1 MLKWRIFFYM
11 QPLPQVPSLPGA
23 PWCKNHVDGK
33 NTLISMVKG
42 MCEEA
47 GILGKTNHSLSA
59 TGVTEMCIA
68 GVPERIM
75 LDCTGHRNLD
85 VLRAY
90 I

>member
-1 MLKWRIFFYM
+1 
-11 QPLPQVPSLPGA
+11 
-23 PWCKNHVDGK
+23 
-33 NTLISMVKG
+33 MVKD

-47 GILGKTNHSLSA
+47 RILGKTNHSLRA
-59 TGVTEMCIA
+59 TGVTEMCIVD
-68 GVPERIM
+68 VPGRIM